1 MSLTRPQKTIII
13 CSTFIAGIGACLLD
27 SFLLTGI
34 IAGLLILFF
43 TYNKTFSVKFSA
55 LLLVVL
61 AFSFFYYE
69 FKTPQPDEL
78 YKISPAR
85 VTLKGSVIT
94 EPRPDLENRTKFEFR
109 VRSYKTKSSEY
120 KNINAKTG
128 INIYDNRRKFDNILT
143 GDILELE
150 GYVKPPFEA
159 TNPGQFDYKKYLEK
173 KGIFTLTNVRYDA
186 WTIVEHPKTG
196 TGFLIQQLNKIKN
209 KAVDENRKY
218 LKSPKLEVLEG
229 MVFGDYA
236 IPVPKEV
243 KQTFIKS
250 GLLHLLA
257 ASGMNVG
264 FIFGFWFFFASKLR
278 IPYKP
283 KMIVGAVLVVFYSL
297 LTGLPPSIM
306 RAAFMTEFLI
316 IGKLFDR
323 KSDTVTLL
331 TVVCTIMLL
340 INPFWLADVSFQLS
354 YLTTFGILLCTQPL
368 LEKTKPVPE
377 FLAGAVIIP
386 LVAQIWASPVQIF
399 HFNNFSTYSVI
410 ANILVLPF
418 IGIITFA
425 GFIGNTAS
433 FLPLIGSKIC
443 FLFDKIAEP
452 FIDIVL
458 FVANYIS
465 NLPGALY
472 YFAKPEIPA
481 IIIFYCFVTAVLFGI
496 KKNFSSKK
504 LNITL
509 LILLISLL
517 IFTFKNNFD
526 KKLELVFFDVGQGD
540 AIFIHTPD
548 NKNILVDTG
557 PGGRYT
563 PAKSII
569 IPYLHGRG
577 INSLDAAVLTHP
589 DFDHIGGITAILK
602 NINVKTVFHNG
613 LNNNSKTCKK
623 IKKYLIQNNI
633 KTAGLIDGQE
643 LIFDKDVGIKAVIP
657 PDIDKRTYNENSI
670 ILYITYGNFSAL
682 LTADCEAEALPEI
695 KKYVKYPVSVL
706 KVGHHGS
713 DNSVNYDFLN
723 YLKPDSAIISVGK
736 RGYGYGHPDKEVLKD
751 LNDFHVKTFRT
762 DKEHAVTI
770 ISDGKKY
777 IYKTF
782 ANQK

>member
-1 MSLTRPQKTIII
+1 M
-13 CSTFIAGIGACLLD
+13 
-27 SFLLTGI
+27 
-34 IAGLLILFF
+34 
-43 TYNKTFSVKFSA
+43 
-55 LLLVVL
+55 
-61 AFSFFYYE
+61 
-69 FKTPQPDEL
+69 
-78 YKISPAR
+78 
-85 VTLKGSVIT
+85 
-94 EPRPDLENRTKFEFR
+94 
-109 VRSYKTKSSEY
+109 
-120 KNINAKTG
+120 
-128 INIYDNRRKFDNILT
+128 
-143 GDILELE
+143 
-150 GYVKPPFEA
+150 
-159 TNPGQFDYKKYLEK
+159 
-173 KGIFTLTNVRYDA
+173 
-186 WTIVEHPKTG
+186 
-196 TGFLIQQLNKIKN
+196 
-209 KAVDENRKY
+209 
-218 LKSPKLEVLEG
+218 
-229 MVFGDYA
+229 
-236 IPVPKEV
+236 
-243 KQTFIKS
+243 
-250 GLLHLLA
+250 
-257 ASGMNVG
+257 
-264 FIFGFWFFFASKLR
+264 
-278 IPYKP
+278 
-283 KMIVGAVLVVFYSL
+283 
-297 LTGLPPSIM
+297 
-306 RAAFMTEFLI
+306 
-316 IGKLFDR
+316 
-323 KSDTVTLL
+323 
-331 TVVCTIMLL
+331 
-340 INPFWLADVSFQLS
+340 
-354 YLTTFGILLCTQPL
+354 
-368 LEKTKPVPE
+368 
-377 FLAGAVIIP
+377 
-386 LVAQIWASPVQIF
+386 
-399 HFNNFSTYSVI
+399 
-410 ANILVLPF
+410 
-418 IGIITFA
+418 
-425 GFIGNTAS
+425 
-433 FLPLIGSKIC
+433 
-443 FLFDKIAEP
+443 
-452 FIDIVL
+452 
-458 FVANYIS
+458 
-465 NLPGALY
+465 
-472 YFAKPEIPA
+472 
-481 IIIFYCFVTAVLFGI
+481 
-496 KKNFSSKK
+496 
-504 LNITL
+504 NITL